1 MIVITEYPCNKY
13 YITTLLCFSTLDNKM
28 VYFASD
34 YLLSFLSF
42 FLLFLSFSLI
52 RMITL
57 KINIIIKKLKI
68 LKNNGIFVKKGL
80 TFISSSDI
88 INT

>member
-1 MIVITEYPCNKY
+1 MITYNKH
-13 YITTLLCFSTLDNKM
+13 YITTLLCFSALDNKM
-28 VYFASD
+28 VNFTSD

-68 LKNNGIFVKKGL
+68 LKNDEIFVKKGL